1 MCVKYCSLQLN
12 VVMPFYFFIF
22 YYMEVFA
29 SVILYDLHAELMD
42 VPRLARINKF
52 VWEIDN

>member
-1 MCVKYCSLQLN
+1 MYIKYCSLQLN